1 MVAYGKQEFR
11 RFPLVTLDPLPDQLD
26 ISDYYNR
33 AAKGDFLGVRIKF
46 MDKPLICGKT
56 AKNYKFWDNLMYH
69 YKNLYPM
76 YDKKV
81 DFDQYTSVH
90 DDLVFTQPRNL
101 KLHNK
106 VCHFE
111 QAVATEVE
119 RRVNLDNPD
128 WVHPSYRRDERYLED
143 DTEVESSANVKKS
156 RFLKKARNWKPELSY
171 KEEAETPLCVV
182 APIRRRRKGAK
193 ELPEWKDERE
203 AVVTDKKPEVEKNR
217 HGITVVHWPHDTDD
231 LPPLP
236 APPVKNIPEHMG
248 WTHSNNADS
257 WFLEAHTPSIHEDYE
272 AFYDEALK
280 KKVICPKFYS
290 CI

>member
-1 MVAYGKQEFR
+1 
-11 RFPLVTLDPLPDQLD
+11 
-26 ISDYYNR
+26 
-33 AAKGDFLGVRIKF
+33 
-46 MDKPLICGKT
+46 MDKPLLCGKT
-56 AKNYKFWDNLMYH
+56 GKGYKFWDNLMYH
-69 YKNLYPM
+69 YKNLYPL

-81 DFDQYTSVH
+81 DFDQYISVH
-90 DDLVFTQPRNL
+90 DDWMFTKLRNL

-111 QAVATEVE
+111 QATATEVE

-128 WVHPSYRRDERYLED
+128 WVHPSYRRDERYYED
-143 DTEVESSANVKKS
+143 DTPEEESSNTVKKS

-171 KEEAETPLCVV
+171 KEEAKPLVV
-182 APIRRRRKGAK
+182 DLVPVRRRRKGMK
-193 ELPEWKDERE
+193 ELPEWKEDEKKAE
-203 AVVTDKKPEVEKNR
+203 TSDEKTEVVKKNR
-217 HGITVVHWPHDTDD
+217 HGITVVDWPHDTDD

-236 APPVKNIPEHMG
+236 EPPVKNIPEYYG

-257 WFLEAHTPSIHEDYE
+257 WFLEAHTPSIYEDYE